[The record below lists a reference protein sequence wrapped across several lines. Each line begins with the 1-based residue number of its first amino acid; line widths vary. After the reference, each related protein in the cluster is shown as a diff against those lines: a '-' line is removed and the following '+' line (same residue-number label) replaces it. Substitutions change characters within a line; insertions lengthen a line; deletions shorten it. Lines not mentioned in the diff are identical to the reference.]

1 MIGIFDSGLGGLTVV
16 REVLAQMPGYG
27 FTYFGDTA
35 RTPYGPKG
43 AETVKRFAR
52 QNTQFLVEQGAQAV
66 VVACNTASAFAGE
79 DLAATSSVPVFDVI
93 APAVRKAAEV
103 TRGSVGIIGTRGT
116 VGSGVYARLMEREA
130 PGVAVHAQACPLF
143 VPLVEEGWH
152 DSAEAR
158 SIATT
163 YLKPLLLRDIDTLIL
178 GCTHYAFLEPLLR
191 EIVGPDVTIVD
202 PARETVA
209 EFRQWILA
217 HPEAEAGLRGDGSRR
232 YVVSDA
238 SGPFADI
245 AARWLSDDITLI
257 ETRLE

>member
-16 REVLAQMPGYG
+16 KEVLAQLPGYG

-35 RTPYGPKG
+35 RMPYGPKG
-43 AETVKRFAR
+43 GDTVRRYSR
-52 QNTQFLVEQGAQAV
+52 QNAQFLVDQGAKAV
-66 VVACNTASAFAGE
+66 IIACNTASAFASE
-79 DLAATSSVPVFDVI
+79 DLAATCPVPVFDVVG
-93 APAVRKAAEV
+93 PAVRRAAQV
-103 TRGSVGIIGTRGT
+103 TRGVVGIIGTRGT
-116 VGSGVYARLMEREA
+116 VGSGVYARLMGKER
-130 PGVAVHAQACPLF
+130 PDVVVHAQACPLL

-152 DSAEAR
+152 ESAEAR

-163 YLKPLLLRDIDTLIL
+163 YLEPLLLRHIDTLIL
-178 GCTHYAFLEPLLR
+178 GCTHYPFLEPLLR

-209 EFRQWILA
+209 AFRQWLLT
-217 HPEAEAGLRGDGSRR
+217 HPDLDASLRGDGSHR

-238 SGPFADI
+238 SGPFAAI
-245 AARWLSDDITLI
+245 AKRWLSKELTLA